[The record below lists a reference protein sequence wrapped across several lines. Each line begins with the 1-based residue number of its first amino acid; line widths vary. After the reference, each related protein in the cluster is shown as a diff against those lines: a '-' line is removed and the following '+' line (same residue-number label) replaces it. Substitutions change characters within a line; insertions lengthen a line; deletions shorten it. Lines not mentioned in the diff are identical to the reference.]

1 MLMKRYAIL
10 TAIVAAGAAWHPA
23 HAQSDNVVVRASGG
37 GTFGEALRRIC
48 DEPFTKATGIVIQPA
63 NTDDSTAEIRAQMLT
78 RNVIWDI
85 SNTSADTIFAAAKNG
100 WLEKLDWSKID
111 PDNKLPALARNPYG
125 VGINS
130 YSETMVV
137 RTDKLPP
144 GKTMGSWADFWDLK
158 TFPGPRSLHDTPV
171 KNLEFALIADGVAP
185 ADVYKT
191 LATKEGVDR
200 ALKKMDQIKPSI
212 AVWWTSGQQPLQLLA
227 SGEVY
232 YATAWNGRVP
242 PLQKE
247 GVPVRIV
254 WNGGA
259 LMVGF
264 HSILKG
270 AKHTDGAYRW
280 LKWCW
285 TDPQRGAD
293 MTKALPYPGFAPG
306 LMERLPKNLQS
317 ELPTY
322 PDNLKVQFQ
331 FNGEF
336 WADNL
341 PRIQRAWD
349 RWRLKGNAGA

>member
-1 MLMKRYAIL
+1 MIKTRYAL
-10 TAIVAAGAAWHPA
+10 LAAVAAAGLAWSAAQ
-23 HAQSDNVVVRASGG
+23 AQEKVVVRASGG

-48 DEPFTKATGIVIQPA
+48 DEPFTKETGIAIQPA
-63 NTDDSTAEIRAQMLT
+63 NTDDSTAQIRAQQLT
-78 RNVIWDI
+78 GNVIWDI
-85 SNTSADTIFAAAKNG
+85 SNTSADTIFSAAKAG

-111 PDNKLPALARNPYG
+111 PDNKLPPIARHPYG

-130 YSETMVV
+130 YSETLVI
-137 RTDKLPP
+137 RTDKVPA

-185 ADVYKT
+185 GDVYKE
-191 LATKEGVDR
+191 LATPKGVER
-200 ALKKMDQIKPSI
+200 ALTKLDQIRPSI
-212 AVWWTSGQQPLQLLA
+212 TVWWTSGQQPLQLLA

-232 YATAWNGRVP
+232 YATAWNGRVA
-242 PLQKE
+242 PLQREK
-247 GVPVRIV
+247 VPVKIV

-259 LMVGF
+259 LIVGY

-270 AKHTDGAYRW
+270 AKHRDDSYKW

-285 TDPQRGAD
+285 NDAQRGAEL
-293 MTKALPYPGFAPG
+293 TKALPYPGFAPG
-306 LMERLPKNLQS
+306 LMELLPKDLQT

-322 PDNLKVQFQ
+322 PDNLKVQFE

-341 PRIQRAWD
+341 PRIQKVWD
-349 RWRLKGNAGA
+349 RWRLKGN